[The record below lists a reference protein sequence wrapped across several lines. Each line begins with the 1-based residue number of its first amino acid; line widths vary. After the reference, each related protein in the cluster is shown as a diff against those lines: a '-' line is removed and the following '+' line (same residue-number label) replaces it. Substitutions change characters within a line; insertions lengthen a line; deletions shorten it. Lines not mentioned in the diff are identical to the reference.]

1 MIRYIKN
8 ALLVLLVPALASSCN
23 TKKPA
28 PENSTDSST
37 NNKTEMMEADR
48 AFSKLSEE
56 KGMRHAL
63 MQYIDGKGV
72 LLRPNSVPIVGVEAI
87 DYISQG
93 NDTSYTMT
101 WEPNGG
107 SIARSGELGYTY
119 GVYSFKLKNKDSV
132 IYGTYVSI
140 WKRQPDGKWKFVLET
155 GNEGV
160 E

>member
-8 ALLVLLVPALASSCN
+8 ALLILLLSAPASSCVR
-23 TKKPA
+23 KKP
-28 PENSTDSST
+28 EQNTIDY
-37 NNKTEMMEADR
+37 KTEMMEADR

-56 KGMRHAL
+56 KGMKYAL

-72 LLRPNSVPIVGVEAI
+72 LLRPNAVPIVGVEAI

-107 SIARSGELGYTY
+107 SVAKSGDQGYTY
-119 GVYSFKLKNKDSV
+119 GVYSYKPKNKDTL

-140 WKRQPDGKWKFVLET
+140 WKRQADGKWKFLLQT
-155 GNEGV
+155 GNEGI